1 MPGTLYVVATPIGNL
16 EDMSPRAA
24 RILAE
29 ADLVA
34 AEDTRVSGLLLE
46 RFGIRAKLVSCHKF
60 NERARIDTLLRALQE
75 GRNIALISD
84 AGTPCISDPGSILV
98 EAAAAAGIDVVGV
111 SGPCAAVTALSISGF
126 PCGRFQFI
134 GFLPR
139 TGKELRQA
147 FCDYAERGIEVLV
160 GYESPNRILAAMEEL
175 RQVLPSC
182 RVCLCNDLTKRY
194 ERVYRG
200 SPAEVLQQL
209 AENPNASKG
218 EYTLVL
224 YSEPEKQAQA
234 ARPALS
240 PEAALTELIVARGL
254 SLKQAVAALAADGGV
269 PRNEAYAASLRL
281 KRLFCADGGA

>member
-1 MPGTLYVVATPIGNL
+1 
-16 EDMSPRAA
+16 
-24 RILAE
+24 
-29 ADLVA
+29 
-34 AEDTRVSGLLLE
+34 
-46 RFGIRAKLVSCHKF
+46 
-60 NERARIDTLLRALQE
+60 
-75 GRNIALISD
+75 
-84 AGTPCISDPGSILV
+84 
-98 EAAAAAGIDVVGV
+98 
-111 SGPCAAVTALSISGF
+111 
-126 PCGRFQFI
+126 
-134 GFLPR
+134 
-139 TGKELRQA
+139 
-147 FCDYAERGIEVLV
+147 
-160 GYESPNRILAAMEEL
+160 MEEL

-254 SLKQAVAALAADGGV
+254 SLKQAGAALAADGGV